1 MTINIIHNLIN
12 GNLKD
17 AKEQAKKYSSWK
29 LMNAADELGYNLVQ
43 SVAIAGYL
51 KGVISFQNFCDCMDG
66 TNKKNP
72 SFLSH

>member
-12 GNLKD
+12 GNLTD

-29 LMNAADELGYNLVQ
+29 LMNAADELGYTIVE

-51 KGVISFQNFCDCMDG
+51 KGAISFQDYCNCMEG
-66 TNKKNP
+66 SNKKNP
-72 SFLSH
+72 CFLIH